1 MSIVLIGNII
11 SFIGCSLMVIVGLIK
26 KKENIIRVQCIQF
39 TIQGAANL
47 ILGGVTGFIANL
59 ISIARNLWFA
69 RREGTVKVK
78 LFFIGLQAVLSL
90 VFLDWSAG
98 IIGWFPLFSA
108 AVFTWFLDIKSDAA
122 FKIVI
127 LVSQVFWIV
136 YDFYY
141 SNYVACAFDIFTMIS
156 TCIGLC
162 WIIRDTK
169 NNKNSTDIH

>member
-1 MSIVLIGNII
+1 MNIVLIGNII
-11 SFIGCSLMVIVGLIK
+11 SFIGCAMMVGVGFIK
-26 KKENIIRVQCIQF
+26 KKEHVIRVQCLQF
-39 TIQGAANL
+39 TIQGVANL
-47 ILGGVTGFIANL
+47 VLGGVTGFIANL

-90 VFLDWSAG
+90 LFLDKSAG

-108 AVFTWFLDIKSDAA
+108 AVFTWFLDVKSDAA

-127 LVSQVFWIV
+127 LVAQVFWIV

-141 SNYVACAFDIFTMIS
+141 SNFVACAFDIFTMIS
-156 TCIGLC
+156 TTIGLY
-162 WIIRDTK
+162 WILKDR
-169 NNKNSTDIH
+169 SAA

>member
-1 MSIVLIGNII
+1 MNIVLIGNTV
-11 SFIGCSLMVIVGLIK
+11 SFIGCALMVAVGFIK
-26 KKENIIRVQCIQF
+26 KKDHIIRVQCIQF

-69 RREGTVKVK
+69 RKEGTVKAK
-78 LFFIGLQAVLSL
+78 IFFIALQAVLSL
-90 VFLDWSAG
+90 MFLDTEAG

-108 AVFTWFLDIKSDAA
+108 AVFTWFLDVKSDAA

-127 LVSQVFWIV
+127 LAAQVFWIV

-141 SNYVACAFDIFTMIS
+141 SNYVSCAFDIFTMIS
-156 TCIGLC
+156 TTIGLY
-162 WIIRDTK
+162 WILKDR
-169 NNKNSTDIH
+169 SAA

>member
-1 MSIVLIGNII
+1 MNIVLIGNII
-11 SFIGCSLMVIVGLIK
+11 SFVGCALMVGVGLIK
-26 KKENIIRVQCIQF
+26 KKDHVIRVQCVQF

-69 RREGTVKVK
+69 RREGTAKAK
-78 LFFIGLQAVLSL
+78 IFFIALQAVLSL
-90 VFLDWSAG
+90 LFLDADAG

-122 FKIVI
+122 FKVVI
-127 LVSQVFWIV
+127 LVAQVFWIV

-156 TCIGLC
+156 TSIGLC
-162 WIIRDTK
+162 WIIRDIK
-169 NNKNSTDIH
+169 NNKKMQDNT

>member
-1 MSIVLIGNII
+1 MNTVLIGNIV
-11 SFIGCSLMVIVGLIK
+11 SFIGCILMVGVGLVK
-26 KKENIIRVQCIQF
+26 KKEHVIRVQCVQF
-39 TIQGAANL
+39 VIQGAANF

-90 VFLDWSAG
+90 FFLDAEAG

-108 AVFTWFLDIKSDAA
+108 VVFTWFLDIKSDAA
-122 FKIVI
+122 FKVVI
-127 LVSQVFWIV
+127 LAAQVFWVV

-141 SNYVACAFDIFTMIS
+141 SNYVSCTFDIFTMIS
-156 TCIGLC
+156 TTIGLC
-162 WIIRDTK
+162 WIIKDARTK
-169 NNKNSTDIH
+169 AE

>member
-1 MSIVLIGNII
+1 MNTVFIGNII
-11 SFIGCSLMVIVGLIK
+11 AFVGCMLMVGVGLIK
-26 KKENIIRVQCIQF
+26 KKDHIIRVQCVQF
-39 TIQGAANL
+39 VIQGTANL

-90 VFLDWSAG
+90 IFLDMETG
-98 IIGWFPLFSA
+98 IIGLFPLFSA

-122 FKIVI
+122 FKVVI
-127 LVSQVFWIV
+127 LVAQVFWVV

-141 SNYVACAFDIFTMIS
+141 SNYVSCAFDIFTMIS
-156 TCIGLC
+156 TCVGLW
-162 WIIRDTK
+162 WIIRDTR
-169 NNKNSTDIH
+169 NNKESTDFH